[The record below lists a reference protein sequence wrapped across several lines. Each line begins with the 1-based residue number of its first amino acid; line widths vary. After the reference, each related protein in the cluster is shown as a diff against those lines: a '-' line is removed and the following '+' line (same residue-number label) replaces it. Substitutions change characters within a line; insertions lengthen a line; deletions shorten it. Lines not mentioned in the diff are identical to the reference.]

1 MSNSI
6 LFLGDSITVAYG
18 LDISLSFPI
27 RISKYLKSLG
37 KNYNILNAAVPGAS
51 TDQGLIQLRSHL
63 RKENNITHIV
73 CVLGLVDGI
82 YGFEPHVIKNNLQK
96 IIQEIKN
103 FDKKIKIFQVQA
115 KILPHEF
122 LPNLSKS
129 YKQEYEDV
137 FKQIS
142 KENNIILLPYFLA
155 GVAMNPKLTQVD
167 GIHPNEEGMEIVT
180 HIMWTSLK
188 DHIE

>member
-73 CVLGLVDGI
+73 CAYHPVVHL
-82 YGFEPHVIKNNLQK
+82 FASQK
-96 IIQEIKN
+96 
-103 FDKKIKIFQVQA
+103 
-115 KILPHEF
+115 
-122 LPNLSKS
+122 
-129 YKQEYEDV
+129 
-137 FKQIS
+137 
-142 KENNIILLPYFLA
+142 
-155 GVAMNPKLTQVD
+155 T
-167 GIHPNEEGMEIVT
+167 
-180 HIMWTSLK
+180 
-188 DHIE
+188 

>member
-27 RISKYLKSLG
+27 KICKYLKSLG
-37 KNYNILNAAVPGAS
+37 KNYNILNAAVPGTS

-73 CVLGLVDGI
+73 CALGLVDGI
-82 YGFEPHVIKNNLQK
+82 YGFEPQVIKNNLQK
-96 IIQEIKN
+96 IKREIKN
-103 FDKKIKIFQVQA
+103 FDKNIKIFQVQA

-122 LPNLSKS
+122 LHNLSKS
-129 YKQEYEDV
+129 YKREYEDV

-155 GVAMNPKLTQVD
+155 GVAMNPKLTQAD
-167 GIHPNEEGMEIVT
+167 GIHPNEEGMI
-180 HIMWTSLK
+180 
-188 DHIE
+188 